1 MAPIIIGFALKNST
15 TPLIMVNEIELIA
28 NNSPPNNYNN
38 NNNNRIEKNE
48 NRLHCHIP
56 LVNKFN

>member
-1 MAPIIIGFALKNST
+1 MAPIIIGFTLRNST

-38 NNNNRIEKNE
+38 NNNRD
-48 NRLHCHIP
+48 
-56 LVNKFN
+56 